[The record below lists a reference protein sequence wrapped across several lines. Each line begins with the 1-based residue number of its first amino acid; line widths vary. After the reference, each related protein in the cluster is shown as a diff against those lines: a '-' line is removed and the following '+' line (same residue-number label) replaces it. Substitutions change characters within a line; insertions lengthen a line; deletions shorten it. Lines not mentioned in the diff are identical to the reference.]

1 MKLPRVTIGVPVR
14 NGESGLESCLTCLS
28 SQSFADIEILI
39 SDNDSTDR
47 TAEIVQAAMRTDSRI
62 KYIRQENNIGALA
75 NFAFTLK
82 SAQSPYFMW
91 RAFDDVSNGV
101 YIERLAAALDD
112 HPDAALAAPQSET
125 LRVKMDKRRV
135 RFPPLPGEGPRH
147 RLAAERWMIRR
158 LQAGWFYGLFR
169 RSFLVDAM
177 QFVEQNY
184 HHVWAWDFLILAT
197 TALRSAIVGVPDAI
211 FVHRLTGAPKHYS
224 ASSDIEARVDLARNY
239 WDILEL
245 LLAEKEISDIQRL
258 LHEATFVWHMQ
269 RRVAKWRPLFYA
281 ASGLKPNKSTAT
293 KTP

>member
-1 MKLPRVTIGVPVR
+1 MNVPRVTIGLPVR
-14 NGESGLESCLTCLS
+14 NGETGLVECLDCLS
-28 SQSFADIEILI
+28 SQTYADIEILI

-47 TAEIVQAAMRTDSRI
+47 TAEIVQAAMRNDPRI
-62 KYIRQENNIGALA
+62 KYIRQEKNIGALA

-91 RAFDDVSNGV
+91 RAFDDLSNDV
-101 YIERLAAALDD
+101 YVERLTAALDV
-112 HPDAALAAPQSET
+112 HPEAVLAAPRSET
-125 LRVKMDKRRV
+125 LRVKQGKQRV
-135 RFPPLPGEGPRH
+135 RVPPLLGEAPSH

-177 QFVEQNY
+177 EFVESNY
-184 HHVWAWDFLILAT
+184 RHVWAWDFLILVTA
-197 TALRSAIVGVPDAI
+197 ALRADIVGVPDAT

-224 ASSDIEARVDLARNY
+224 ASSDLDARIDLARNY
-239 WDILEL
+239 WDVLEHL
-245 LLAEKEISDIQRL
+245 LDEKKISGLQHL

-281 ASGLKPNKSTAT
+281 ASGIKPKNT
-293 KTP
+293 